1 MCSVSHNISRKKQGR
16 PVRPGKESMKRPRSI
31 LPTQKGECY
40 LCGRKGITE
49 EHHIF
54 GGPNRKLSEK
64 FRLKVDL
71 CIECHRT
78 GKKAAHASKE
88 TMDKLHQDGQRAFEW
103 YWGSREEFREIF
115 GKNYL

>member
-1 MCSVSHNISRKKQGR
+1 MRKK
-16 PVRPGKESMKRPRSI
+16 KPRSI

-40 LCGRKGITE
+40 LCGRKGSTE

-54 GGPNRKLSEK
+54 GGPNRQLSEK

-71 CIECHRT
+71 CTECHRT
-78 GKKAAHASKE
+78 GEYAVHDSKHSKE
-88 TMDKLHQDGQRAFEW
+88 TKEKLHQDGQRAFEW